1 MKKKNAVILGMLAAV
16 LVLAAAFTVMITNN
30 TEEKNDDD
38 NFTVVTSFYPMYVAA
53 ANVIG
58 DTKGVTLENL
68 SEPQTGCLH
77 DYQLTTADMKLLSK
91 ADIFIVN
98 GGGIE
103 SFLSDV
109 AKSYPKLTIIE
120 ASENVSL
127 LSEGTEE
134 NAHAWMSI
142 EDYRIQLS
150 TIEAALEKA
159 DQNHQNEYHEN
170 AMAYDKKLAEL
181 EEKQDEIREA
191 AAGQN
196 VILFHE
202 AYDYVAEDYGLHVS
216 YVLDLDE
223 ERQVS
228 AGEAAE
234 VLDAIK
240 NDHVSYIF
248 AEELYGSDMGKTM
261 EEESDVKVIYLDTCN
276 RGDYSKDSY
285 LTAMQSNI
293 DKLYEAFCT
302 QE

>member
-1 MKKKNAVILGMLAAV
+1 MSKKNLAVIGMLAAI
-16 LVLAAAFTVMITNN
+16 LFLAAAFTIIYTGR
-30 TEEKNDDD
+30 TGEKKEND

-53 ANVIG
+53 ENVIG

-91 ADIFIVN
+91 ADLFIVN

-109 AKSYPKLTIIE
+109 AKNYPTLTIIE
-120 ASENVSL
+120 ASENVAL
-127 LSEGTEE
+127 LSEGDEE

-142 EDYRIQLS
+142 ADYRTQLS
-150 TIEAALEKA
+150 TIESALEKA
-159 DQNHQNEYHEN
+159 DPDHQNEYHEN

-181 EEKQDEIREA
+181 EEKQDAIKEA

-240 NDHVSYIF
+240 NDNVSYIF
-248 AEELYGSDMGKTM
+248 AEELYGADMGKTM
-261 EEESDVKVIYLDTCN
+261 EAESDVKVIYLDTCN
-276 RGDYSKDSY
+276 RGDYSRDSY
-285 LTAMQSNI
+285 LKAMQSNI
-293 DKLYEAFCT
+293 DKLYEAFCE
-302 QE
+302 Q